1 MGWMWWGASGWGK
14 GGENEKMRTMAQR
27 PTRQKKDDRILH
39 KSATANEIRTANYA
53 YSMEPTKELIL
64 DPMVGSPTIPETKR

>member
-1 MGWMWWGASGWGK
+1 MGWRWWGASGWGK
-14 GGENEKMRTMAQR
+14 GGENEKMKTMAQR
-27 PTRQKKDDRILH
+27 PTRQEKDDRILH
-39 KSATANEIRTANYA
+39 KSATANEIRTPNYA